1 MKKLKD
7 LFEKFLFTVEEVEEV
22 VEDKP
27 EPVIEEIP
35 VEKPAPVRKPKVEPV
50 QKPIVRKRNN
60 PVVEEEYEPSPMIT
74 LTKEIKTPVLGDEEP
89 VKEKKEVK
97 EEPAREKKIEPEL
110 PEIKEEKPVK
120 KPAEKPAEPYTSS
133 AIISPMFGKKEKEA
147 KPVKKKRREIV
158 MPDSELGEKKSILGT
173 VFSPLYGDKKESDNI
188 PHDEVAPEVASLGV
202 QDFLGDR
209 KAKQEPVEKKEPEAV
224 EKKEPE
230 AVEKK
235 EPEAVEKKEPEV
247 KPVEKVTPI
256 REEVVKAEE
265 PVEEAVIED
274 MKPVTMTAEEL
285 RKNSTVTP
293 FGTNVKKDRINI
305 HEAWG
310 TEPKKEEKEVERYEN
325 ISLFDLDDKM

>member
-27 EPVIEEIP
+27 EPIVEEIP

-133 AIISPMFGKKEKEA
+133 AIISPMFGTKEKEA

-158 MPDSELGEKKSILGT
+158 MPDSELGEKKSVLGT

-209 KAKQEPVEKKEPEAV
+209 KAKTEAAEKKEPEA
-224 EKKEPE
+224 
-230 AVEKK
+230 
-235 EPEAVEKKEPEV
+235 

-256 REEVVKAEE
+256 REEPVKVVEE

-293 FGTNVKKDRINI
+293 FGTNVRKDRINI

>member
-22 VEDKP
+22 IEDKP
-27 EPVIEEIP
+27 EPIVEEIP

-158 MPDSELGEKKSILGT
+158 MPDSELGEKKSVLGT

-209 KAKQEPVEKKEPEAV
+209 KAKTEADEKKEPEA
-224 EKKEPE
+224 
-230 AVEKK
+230 
-235 EPEAVEKKEPEV
+235 

-256 REEVVKAEE
+256 REEPVKVVEE

-293 FGTNVKKDRINI
+293 FGTNVRKDRINI

>member
-27 EPVIEEIP
+27 EPIVEEIP

-133 AIISPMFGKKEKEA
+133 AIISPMFGTKEKEA

-158 MPDSELGEKKSILGT
+158 MPDSELGEKKSVLGT

-209 KAKQEPVEKKEPEAV
+209 KTKTEAAEKKEPEA
-224 EKKEPE
+224 
-230 AVEKK
+230 
-235 EPEAVEKKEPEV
+235 

-256 REEVVKAEE
+256 REEPVKVVEE

-293 FGTNVKKDRINI
+293 FGTNVRKDRINI

>member
-27 EPVIEEIP
+27 EPIVEEIP

-158 MPDSELGEKKSILGT
+158 MPDSELGEKKSVLGT

-209 KAKQEPVEKKEPEAV
+209 KAKPEAAEKKEPEA
-224 EKKEPE
+224 
-230 AVEKK
+230 
-235 EPEAVEKKEPEV
+235 

-256 REEVVKAEE
+256 REEPVKAVEE

-293 FGTNVKKDRINI
+293 FGTNVRKDRINI

>member
-27 EPVIEEIP
+27 EPIVEEIP
-35 VEKPAPVRKPKVEPV
+35 VEKPAPVRKSKVEPV

-158 MPDSELGEKKSILGT
+158 MPDSELGEKKSVLGT

-209 KAKQEPVEKKEPEAV
+209 KAKTEAAEKKEPEA
-224 EKKEPE
+224 
-230 AVEKK
+230 
-235 EPEAVEKKEPEV
+235 

-256 REEVVKAEE
+256 REEPVKVVEE

-293 FGTNVKKDRINI
+293 FGTNVRKDRINI

>member
-27 EPVIEEIP
+27 KPVIEEKP

-97 EEPAREKKIEPEL
+97 QEEAKEKKIEPEL
-110 PEIKEEKPVK
+110 PDIKEEKPVK

-133 AIISPMFGKKEKEA
+133 DIISPMFGKKEKEV

-158 MPDSELGEKKSILGT
+158 MPDSELGEKKSVLGT

-202 QDFLGDR
+202 RDFLGER
-209 KAKQEPVEKKEPEAV
+209 KPKSEPAEEKK
-224 EKKEPE
+224 KEE
-230 AVEKK
+230 T
-235 EPEAVEKKEPEV
+235 
-247 KPVEKVTPI
+247 KPVEPVQP
-256 REEVVKAEE
+256 VKEE
-265 PVEEAVIED
+265 PVKKVEEAVEEAVIED

-310 TEPKKEEKEVERYEN
+310 SEPKKEEKEVERYEN

>member
-1 MKKLKD
+1 MRKLKD

-97 EEPAREKKIEPEL
+97 EEPAKEKKIEPEL

-209 KAKQEPVEKKEPEAV
+209 KAKPEPVEKKEPEPV

-230 AVEKK
+230 G
-235 EPEAVEKKEPEV
+235 

>member
-22 VEDKP
+22 IEDKP
-27 EPVIEEIP
+27 EPIVEEIP

-158 MPDSELGEKKSILGT
+158 MPDSELGEKKSVLGT

-209 KAKQEPVEKKEPEAV
+209 KAKTEADEKKEPEA
-224 EKKEPE
+224 
-230 AVEKK
+230 
-235 EPEAVEKKEPEV
+235 

-256 REEVVKAEE
+256 REEPVKVVEE

-285 RKNSTVTP
+285 RKNSTVELTSMRP
-293 FGTNVKKDRINI
+293 G
-305 HEAWG
+305 
-310 TEPKKEEKEVERYEN
+310 EP
-325 ISLFDLDDKM
+325 SLRRKRRKLNGMKTSLSSIWMTKCKTFSQY

>member
-7 LFEKFLFTVEEVEEV
+7 LFEKFLFTVVEVEEV

-27 EPVIEEIP
+27 EPIVEEIP

-158 MPDSELGEKKSILGT
+158 MPDSELGEKKSVLGT

-209 KAKQEPVEKKEPEAV
+209 KAKTEAAEKKEPEA
-224 EKKEPE
+224 
-230 AVEKK
+230 
-235 EPEAVEKKEPEV
+235 

-256 REEVVKAEE
+256 REEPVKVVEE

-293 FGTNVKKDRINI
+293 FGTNVRKDRINI

>member
-27 EPVIEEIP
+27 EPIVEEIP

-158 MPDSELGEKKSILGT
+158 MPDSELGEKKSVLGT

-209 KAKQEPVEKKEPEAV
+209 KTKTEAAEKKEPEA
-224 EKKEPE
+224 
-230 AVEKK
+230 
-235 EPEAVEKKEPEV
+235 

-256 REEVVKAEE
+256 REEPVKVVEE

-293 FGTNVKKDRINI
+293 FGTNVRKDRINI